1 MLQIFHE
8 EYVNK
13 KKMNQK
19 FLGDDKN
26 ENMRNENM
34 RHACRRIGTNSHKQ
48 TNDFVAT
55 KPQNFT
61 STWWQMEYAACVPQN
76 LNKLTKNRQMILRQR
91 CRKIS
96 GARGGKTELQWNRE
110 SGI

>member
-1 MLQIFHE
+1 MKIC
-8 EYVNK
+8 K
-13 KKMNQK
+13 TKICGM
-19 FLGDDKN
+19 
-26 ENMRNENM
+26 
-34 RHACRRIGTNSHKQ
+34 HATEFEQTPKKQ

-96 GARGGKTELQWNRE
+96 GARGGKTELQWNWE